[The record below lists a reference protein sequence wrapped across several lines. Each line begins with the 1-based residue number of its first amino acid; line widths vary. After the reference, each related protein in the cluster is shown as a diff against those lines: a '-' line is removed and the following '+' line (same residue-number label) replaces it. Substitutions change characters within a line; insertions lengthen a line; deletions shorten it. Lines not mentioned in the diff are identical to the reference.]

1 MPKPK
6 PQEGEDPDP
15 TPYLFVS
22 LEQKRIDQ
30 TKPYDAKKACW
41 VPDEKEG
48 YVLGEIKATKGD
60 VVSVGLPGGET
71 KDFKKDQLQQVNPP
85 KYEKCED
92 MSNLTY
98 LNDASVL
105 HNLKQRYY
113 AKLIY
118 TYSGLFCVAIN
129 PYKRFPVYTQRCAK
143 LYRGKRRNEVPPH
156 IFAISDGAYVN
167 MLTNSENQSMLITG
181 ESGAGKT
188 ENTKKVIAYFA
199 TVGASTKKAD
209 DPTQKKGSLEDQ
221 VVQTNPVLEAFGNAK
236 TVRNDNSSRF
246 GKFIRIHFGPSGKL
260 AGADIETYLL
270 EKARVISQQAL
281 ERSYHIFYQMM
292 SGSVPGLKDM
302 CLLSNNIYDYVNVSQ
317 GKITIPNV
325 DDGEECVLTD
335 QAFDVLGFT
344 QEEKND
350 IYKITAAVMHMGGM
364 KFKQRGRE
372 EQAEADGTEE
382 GERVA
387 KLLGCDCADLYKN
400 LLKPRIKVG
409 NEFVTQGRNK
419 DQVAYSVGA
428 MSKAMFDRLFKW
440 LVKKCNE
447 TLDTKQKRQHFI
459 GVLDIA
465 GFEIFD
471 FNSFEQLCINFTNEK
486 LQQFFNHHMFV
497 LEQEEYTKE
506 GIHWEFI
513 DFGMDLLAC
522 IELIEKPMGIL
533 SILEEES
540 MFPKATDKTF
550 EEKLNNNHLGKSP
563 NYLKP
568 KPPKP
573 GQQPAHF
580 AIGHYAGNVPYNIT
594 GWLEKNKDPLN
605 DTVVDQFKKSGNK
618 LLVEIFADHPGQS
631 GDAGGGGGKGG
642 RGKKGG
648 GFSTVSSSYRE
659 QLNNLM
665 TTLRATQPHFVRCII
680 PNEMKQPGVIDSHL
694 VMHQL
699 TCNGVLEGIRICR
712 KGFPNR
718 MVYPDFKLRYMILAP
733 AAMANEPDPKKAAQ
747 KCFDEVGLDPDMYRI
762 GHTKVFFR
770 AGVLGQMEEFRDERL
785 SKIVSWMQAYI
796 RGYLSRKD
804 YKKLQEQRLALVVVQ
819 RNLRKYLQIRTWPWW
834 KLWQKVKP
842 LLNATRIEDELAA
855 LEEKARKT
863 QEALEKEEKLRKEL
877 EEQNSKLV
885 TERDALQ
892 RQLDGEKGSLSEYM
906 EKSLKLA
913 AQKADLESQLQDL
926 NDRFKEEE
934 DTRNNLFQNKKKLEQ
949 EVAGLKKDIED
960 LELNLQK
967 SEQDKAT
974 KDHQIRN
981 LNDEIAHQDELINK
995 LNKEKKNQGE
1005 VNQKTAEELQA
1016 AEDKVNHLNK
1026 VKIKL
1031 EHTLD
1036 ELEDSLEREKKSRAD
1051 VEKAKRKV
1059 EGDLK
1064 LTQEAVA
1071 DLERNKKE
1079 LEQTIQRK
1087 DKELSSLTAK
1097 LEDEQSLV
1105 GKLQKQ
1111 IKELQARIEELEE
1124 EIEAER
1130 GSRVKAEKQ
1139 RSDLARELEEL
1150 GERLEEA
1157 GGATSAQI
1165 ELNKKREAELSK
1177 LRRDLEEANIQHET
1191 TLANLRKKHNDAV
1204 AEMGEQIDTLN
1215 KLKARAEKG
1224 RHDIHAELNNSR
1236 AATDQVS
1243 REKAAQ
1249 EKIVKQLQHQLNET
1263 QGKLEEVNR
1272 TLNDFDAA
1280 KKKLSIENSD
1290 LLRQLEEAESQ
1301 VNQLSKIKISLT
1313 TQLEDTKR
1321 LADEES
1327 RERATLLGKFR
1338 NLEHDLDNIRE
1349 QVEEEAEGK
1358 ADLQRQLSKAN
1369 AEAQLWRTKYESEG
1383 VARAEELEEAKRK
1396 LQARLA
1402 EAEETIESLNQ
1413 KVLALEKTKQRL
1425 STEVEDLQ
1433 IEVDRATAI
1442 ANAAEKKQKAFDKI
1456 IGEWKLKVD
1465 DLAAELDASQ
1475 KECRNY
1481 STELFRLRGA
1491 YEEGQEQLEAVRRE
1505 NKNLADE
1512 VKDLLDQI
1520 GEGGRNIHEIE
1531 KARKRLEAEKDEL
1544 QAALEE
1550 AEAALEQE
1558 ENKVLRSQ
1566 LELSQ
1571 VRQEIDRRIQEKEEE
1586 FENTRKNHQRALD
1599 SMQASLE
1606 AEAKGKAEALRMKK
1620 KLEAD
1625 INELEIALDH
1635 ANKANAEAQKNIKR
1649 YQQQLKDVQTA
1660 LEEEQR
1666 ARDEARELLGISERR
1681 ANALQNELEESRTL
1695 LEQADRGRRQAEQEL
1710 ADCHEQLNELGAQNA
1725 SISAAKRKLEAELQ
1739 TLHSDLDE
1747 LLNEAKN
1754 SEEKAKKAMV
1764 DAARLADELRAEQ
1777 DHAQTQEKLRKALE
1791 TQIKEL
1797 QVRLDEAEANAL
1809 KGGKKAIQKLE
1820 QRVREL
1826 ENELD
1831 GEQRRHADAQKN
1843 LRKSERRIK
1852 ELSFQADEDRKNHE
1866 RMQDLVDKLQQKIKT
1881 YKRQIEEAEEI
1892 AALNL
1897 AKFRKAQQEL
1907 EEAEERADLAEQA
1920 ITKFRT
1926 KGRGGSA
1933 ARGLSPAPHR
1943 PAFKPQLDGSAFPP
1957 RFDLQPDGEL

>member
-1 MPKPK
+1 MPKPVAN
-6 PQEGEDPDP
+6 QEDEDP

-22 LEQKRIDQ
+22 LEQRRIDQ
-30 TKPYDAKKACW
+30 SKPYDSKKSCW
-41 VPDEKEG
+41 IPDEKEG
-48 YVLGEIKATKGD
+48 YLLGEIKATKGD
-60 VVSVGLPGGET
+60 IVSVGLQGGEVRDI
-71 KDFKKDQLQQVNPP
+71 KSEKVEKVNPP
-85 KYEKCED
+85 KFEKIED
-92 MSNLTY
+92 MADMTV
-98 LNDASVL
+98 LNTPCVL
-105 HNLKQRYY
+105 HNLRQRYY

-129 PYKRFPVYTQRCAK
+129 PYKRYPVYTNRCAK
-143 LYRGKRRNEVPPH
+143 MYRGKRRNEVPPH
-156 IFAISDGAYVN
+156 IFAISDGAYVD
-167 MLTNSENQSMLITG
+167 MLTNHVNQSMLITG

-199 TVGASTKKAD
+199 TVGASKKTDEAA
-209 DPTQKKGSLEDQ
+209 KSKGSLEDQ

-246 GKFIRIHFGPSGKL
+246 GKFIRIHFGPTGKL

-270 EKARVISQQAL
+270 EKARVISQQSL
-281 ERSYHIFYQMM
+281 ERSYHIFYQIM
-292 SGSVPGLKDM
+292 SGSVPGVKDI
-302 CLLSNNIYDYVNVSQ
+302 CLLTDNIYDYHIVSQ
-317 GKITIPNV
+317 GKVTVASI
-325 DDGEECVLTD
+325 DDAEEFSLTD
-335 QAFDVLGFT
+335 QAFDILGFT
-344 QEEKND
+344 KQEKED
-350 IYKITAAVMHMGGM
+350 VYRITAAVMHMGGM

-372 EQAEADGTEE
+372 EQAEQDGEEE
-382 GERVA
+382 GGRVS
-387 KLLGCDCADLYKN
+387 KLFGCDTAELYKN

-409 NEFVTQGRNK
+409 NEFVTQGRNVQ
-419 DQVAYSVGA
+419 QVTNSIGA
-428 MSKAMFDRLFKW
+428 LCKGVFDRLFKW

-447 TLDTKQKRQHFI
+447 TLDTQQKRQHFI

-465 GFEIFD
+465 GFEIFEY
-471 FNSFEQLCINFTNEK
+471 NGFEQLCINFTNEK

-497 LEQEEYTKE
+497 LEQEEYKRE
-506 GIHWEFI
+506 GIDWAFI

-522 IELIEKPMGIL
+522 IDLIEKPMGIL

-540 MFPKATDKTF
+540 MFPKATDQTF
-550 EEKLNNNHLGKSP
+550 SEKLTNTHLGKSAP
-563 NYLKP
+563 FQKP

-573 GQQPAHF
+573 GQQAAHF
-580 AIGHYAGNVPYNIT
+580 AIAHYAGCVSYNIT

-605 DTVVDQFKKSGNK
+605 DTVVDQFKKSQNK
-618 LLVEIFADHPGQS
+618 LLIEIFADHAGQS
-631 GDAGGGGGKGG
+631 GGGEQAKGG

-648 GFSTVSSSYRE
+648 GFATVSSAYKE
-659 QLNNLM
+659 QLNSLM
-665 TTLRATQPHFVRCII
+665 TTLRSTQPHFVRCII
-680 PNEMKQPGVIDSHL
+680 PNEMKQPGVVDAHL

-718 MVYPDFKLRYMILAP
+718 MMYPDFKMRYQILNP
-733 AAMANEPDPKKAAQ
+733 RGIKDLDCPKKAS
-747 KCFDEVGLDPDMYRI
+747 KVLIESTELNEDLYRL

-785 SKIVSWMQAYI
+785 GKIMSWMQAWA
-796 RGYLSRKD
+796 RGYLSRKGF
-804 YKKLQEQRLALVVVQ
+804 KKLQEQRVALKVVQ
-819 RNLRKYLQIRTWPWW
+819 RNLRKYLQLRTWPWY

-842 LLNATRIEDELAA
+842 LLNVSRIEDEIAR
-855 LEEKARKT
+855 LEEKAKK
-863 QEALEKEEKLRKEL
+863 AEELHAAEVKVRKEL
-877 EEQNSKLV
+877 EALNAKLLAEK
-885 TERDALQ
+885 TAL
-892 RQLDGEKGSLSEYM
+892 LDSLSGEKGALQDYQERNA
-906 EKSLKLA
+906 KLT
-913 AQKADLESQLQDL
+913 AQKNDLENQLRDIQERL
-926 NDRFKEEE
+926 TQEE
-934 DTRNNLFQNKKKLEQ
+934 DARNQLFQQKKKADQ
-949 EVAGLKKDIED
+949 EISGLKKDIED
-960 LELNLQK
+960 LELNVQK
-967 SEQDKAT
+967 AEQDKAT

-995 LNKEKKNQGE
+995 LNKEKKMQGE
-1005 VNQKTAEELQA
+1005 TNQKTGEELQA
-1016 AEDKVNHLNK
+1016 AEDKINHLNK
-1026 VKIKL
+1026 VKAKL
-1031 EHTLD
+1031 EQTLD
-1036 ELEDSLEREKKSRAD
+1036 ELEDSLEREKKVRGD
-1051 VEKAKRKV
+1051 VEKSKRKV

-1087 DKELSSLTAK
+1087 DKELSSITAK
-1097 LEDEQSLV
+1097 LEDEQVVVL
-1105 GKLQKQ
+1105 KHQRQ

-1124 EIEAER
+1124 EVEAER
-1130 GSRVKAEKQ
+1130 QARAKAEKQ
-1139 RSDLARELEEL
+1139 RADLARELEEL

-1177 LRRDLEEANIQHET
+1177 LRRDLEEANIQHES

-1204 AEMGEQIDTLN
+1204 AEMAEQVDQLN
-1215 KLKARAEKG
+1215 KLKAKAE
-1224 RHDIHAELNNSR
+1224 HDRQTCHNELNQTR
-1236 AATDQVS
+1236 TACDQLG
-1243 REKAAQ
+1243 RDKAAQ
-1249 EKIVKQLQHQLNET
+1249 EKIAKQLQHTLNEV
-1263 QGKLEEVNR
+1263 QSKLDETNR
-1272 TLNDFDAA
+1272 TLNDFDAS

-1301 VNQLSKIKISLT
+1301 VSQLSKIKISLT

-1338 NLEHDLDNIRE
+1338 NLEHDLDNLRE

-1369 AEAQLWRTKYESEG
+1369 AEAQVWRSKYESDG
-1383 VARAEELEEAKRK
+1383 VARSEELEEAKRK

-1413 KVLALEKTKQRL
+1413 KCIGLEKTKQRL

-1433 IEVDRATAI
+1433 LEVDRANAI

-1481 STELFRLRGA
+1481 STELFRLKGA

-1558 ENKVLRSQ
+1558 ENKVLRAQ

-1649 YQQQLKDVQTA
+1649 YQQQLKDIQTA

-1666 ARDEARELLGISERR
+1666 ARDDAREQLGISERR

-1710 ADCHEQLNELGAQNA
+1710 ADAHEQLNEVSAQNA
-1725 SISAAKRKLEAELQ
+1725 SISAAKRKLESELQ

-1791 TQIKEL
+1791 QQIKEL

-1843 LRKSERRIK
+1843 LRKSERRVK
-1852 ELSFQADEDRKNHE
+1852 ELSFQSEEDRKNHE

-1920 ITKFRT
+1920 ISKFRA
-1926 KGRGGSA
+1926 KGRAGSVG
-1933 ARGLSPAPHR
+1933 RGASPAPRATSVR
-1943 PAFKPQLDGSAFPP
+1943 PQFDGLAFPP
-1957 RFDLQPDGEL
+1957 RFDLAPENEF

>member
-1 MPKPK
+1 MPKPI
-6 PQEGEDPDP
+6 PNQEDEDP

-22 LEQKRIDQ
+22 LEQRRIDQ
-30 TKPYDAKKACW
+30 SKPYDSKKSCW
-41 VPDEKEG
+41 IPDEKEG
-48 YVLGEIKATKGD
+48 YLLGEIKATKGD
-60 VVSVGLPGGET
+60 IVSVGLQGGET
-71 KDFKKDQLQQVNPP
+71 RDLKKDLLQQVNPP
-85 KYEKCED
+85 KYEKAED

-105 HNLKQRYY
+105 HNLRQRYY
-113 AKLIY
+113 NKLIY

-129 PYKRFPVYTQRCAK
+129 PYKRYPVYTNRCAK
-143 LYRGKRRNEVPPH
+143 MYRGKRRNEVPPH
-156 IFAISDGAYVN
+156 IFAISDGAYVD
-167 MLTNSENQSMLITG
+167 MLTNHVNQSMLITG

-199 TVGASTKKAD
+199 TVGASKKTEEAA
-209 DPTQKKGSLEDQ
+209 KSKGSLEDQ

-246 GKFIRIHFGPSGKL
+246 GKFIRIHFGPTGKL

-270 EKARVISQQAL
+270 EKARVISQQSL
-281 ERSYHIFYQMM
+281 ERSYHIFYQIM
-292 SGSVPGLKDM
+292 SGSVAGVKDI
-302 CLLSNNIYDYVNVSQ
+302 CLLTDNIYDYHIVSQ
-317 GKITIPNV
+317 GKVTVASI
-325 DDGEECVLTD
+325 DDAEEFSLTD
-335 QAFDVLGFT
+335 QAFDILGFT
-344 QEEKND
+344 KQEKED
-350 IYKITAAVMHMGGM
+350 VYRITAAVMHMGGM

-372 EQAEADGTEE
+372 EQAEQDGEEE
-382 GERVA
+382 GGRVS
-387 KLLGCDCADLYKN
+387 KLFGCDTAELYKN

-409 NEFVTQGRNK
+409 NEFVTQGRNVQ
-419 DQVAYSVGA
+419 QVTNSIGA
-428 MSKAMFDRLFKW
+428 LCKGVFDRLFKW

-447 TLDTKQKRQHFI
+447 TLDTQQKRQHFI

-471 FNSFEQLCINFTNEK
+471 YNGFEQLCINFTNEK

-497 LEQEEYTKE
+497 LEQEEYKRE
-506 GIHWEFI
+506 GIDWAFI

-522 IELIEKPMGIL
+522 IDLIEKPMGIL

-540 MFPKATDKTF
+540 MFPKATDQTF
-550 EEKLNNNHLGKSP
+550 SEKLTNTHLGKSAP
-563 NYLKP
+563 FQKP

-573 GQQPAHF
+573 GQQAAHF
-580 AIGHYAGNVPYNIT
+580 AIGHYAGCVSYNIT

-605 DTVVDQFKKSGNK
+605 DTVVDQFKKSQNK
-618 LLVEIFADHPGQS
+618 LLIEIFADHAGQS
-631 GDAGGGGGKGG
+631 GGGEQAKGG

-648 GFSTVSSSYRE
+648 GFATVSSAYKE
-659 QLNNLM
+659 QLNSLM
-665 TTLRATQPHFVRCII
+665 TTLRSTQPHFVRCII
-680 PNEMKQPGVIDSHL
+680 PNEMKQPGMVDAHL

-718 MVYPDFKLRYMILAP
+718 MVYPDFKMRYKIMCPKQLKGV
-733 AAMANEPDPKKAAQ
+733 DKDKKATEIIIKFIDLPEDQ
-747 KCFDEVGLDPDMYRI
+747 YRL
-762 GHTKVFFR
+762 GNTKVFFR

-785 SKIVSWMQAYI
+785 GKIMSWMQAWA
-796 RGYLSRKD
+796 RGYLSRKGF
-804 YKKLQEQRLALVVVQ
+804 KKLQEQRVALKVVQ
-819 RNLRKYLQIRTWPWW
+819 RNLRKYLQLRTWPWY

-842 LLNATRIEDELAA
+842 LLNVSRIEDEIAR
-855 LEEKARKT
+855 LEEKAKK
-863 QEALEKEEKLRKEL
+863 AEELHAAEVKVRKEL
-877 EEQNSKLV
+877 EALNAKLLAEK
-885 TERDALQ
+885 TAL
-892 RQLDGEKGSLSEYM
+892 LDSLSGEKGALQDYQERNA
-906 EKSLKLA
+906 KLT
-913 AQKADLESQLQDL
+913 AQKNDLENQLRDIQERL
-926 NDRFKEEE
+926 TQEE
-934 DTRNNLFQNKKKLEQ
+934 DARNQLFQQKKKADQ
-949 EVAGLKKDIED
+949 EISGLKKDIED
-960 LELNLQK
+960 LELNVQK
-967 SEQDKAT
+967 AEQDKAT

-995 LNKEKKNQGE
+995 LNKEKKMQGE
-1005 VNQKTAEELQA
+1005 TNQKTGEELQA
-1016 AEDKVNHLNK
+1016 AEDKINHLNK
-1026 VKIKL
+1026 VKAKL
-1031 EHTLD
+1031 EQTLD
-1036 ELEDSLEREKKSRAD
+1036 ELEDSLEREKKVRGD
-1051 VEKAKRKV
+1051 VEKSKRKV

-1087 DKELSSLTAK
+1087 DKELSSITAK
-1097 LEDEQSLV
+1097 LEDEQVVVL
-1105 GKLQKQ
+1105 KHQRQ

-1124 EIEAER
+1124 EVEAER
-1130 GSRVKAEKQ
+1130 QARAKAEKQ
-1139 RSDLARELEEL
+1139 RADLARELEEL

-1177 LRRDLEEANIQHET
+1177 LRRDLEEANIQHES

-1204 AEMGEQIDTLN
+1204 AEMAEQVDQLN
-1215 KLKARAEKG
+1215 KLKAKAE
-1224 RHDIHAELNNSR
+1224 HDRQTCHNELNQTR
-1236 AATDQVS
+1236 TACDQLG
-1243 REKAAQ
+1243 RDKAAQ
-1249 EKIVKQLQHQLNET
+1249 EKIAKQLQHTLNEV
-1263 QGKLEEVNR
+1263 QSKLDETNR
-1272 TLNDFDAA
+1272 TLNDFDAS

-1301 VNQLSKIKISLT
+1301 VSQLSKIKISLT

-1338 NLEHDLDNIRE
+1338 NLEHDLDNLRE

-1369 AEAQLWRTKYESEG
+1369 AEAQVWRSKYESDG
-1383 VARAEELEEAKRK
+1383 VARSEELEEAKRK

-1413 KVLALEKTKQRL
+1413 KCIGLEKTKQRL

-1433 IEVDRATAI
+1433 LEVDRANAI

-1481 STELFRLRGA
+1481 STELFRLKGA

-1558 ENKVLRSQ
+1558 ENKVLRAQ

-1649 YQQQLKDVQTA
+1649 YQQQLKDIQTA

-1666 ARDEARELLGISERR
+1666 ARDDAREQLGISERR

-1710 ADCHEQLNELGAQNA
+1710 ADAHEQLNEVSAQNA
-1725 SISAAKRKLEAELQ
+1725 SISAAKRKLESELQ

-1791 TQIKEL
+1791 QQIKEL

-1843 LRKSERRIK
+1843 LRKSERRVK
-1852 ELSFQADEDRKNHE
+1852 ELSFQSEEDRKNHE

-1920 ITKFRT
+1920 ISKFRA
-1926 KGRGGSA
+1926 KGRAGSVG
-1933 ARGLSPAPHR
+1933 RGASPAPRATSVR
-1943 PAFKPQLDGSAFPP
+1943 PQFDGLAFPP
-1957 RFDLQPDGEL
+1957 RFDLAPENEF

>member
-1 MPKPK
+1 MPKPIAS
-6 PQEGEDPDP
+6 QEDEDP

-22 LEQKRIDQ
+22 LEQRRIDQ
-30 TKPYDAKKACW
+30 SKPYDSKKNCW

-48 YVLGEIKATKGD
+48 YLLGEIKATKGD
-60 VVSVGLPGGET
+60 IVSVSLPGGET

-85 KYEKCED
+85 KYEKAED

-105 HNLKQRYY
+105 HNLRQRYY
-113 AKLIY
+113 NKLIY

-129 PYKRFPVYTQRCAK
+129 PYKRYPVYTNRCAK
-143 LYRGKRRNEVPPH
+143 MYRGKRRNEVPPH
-156 IFAISDGAYVN
+156 IFAISDGAYVD
-167 MLTNSENQSMLITG
+167 MLTNHVNQSMLITG

-199 TVGASTKKAD
+199 TVGASTKKD
-209 DPTQKKGSLEDQ
+209 ESQKNKGSLEDQ

-270 EKARVISQQAL
+270 EKARVISQQSL
-281 ERSYHIFYQMM
+281 ERSYHIFYQIM
-292 SGSVPGLKDM
+292 SGSVPGVKDV
-302 CLLSNNIYDYVNVSQ
+302 CLLTNNIYDYHIVSQ
-317 GKITIPNV
+317 GKVTVASI
-325 DDGEECVLTD
+325 DDNEEFQLTD
-335 QAFDVLGFT
+335 QAFDILGFT
-344 QEEKND
+344 AQEKQD
-350 IYKITAAVMHMGGM
+350 VYKITAAVMHMGGM

-372 EQAEADGTEE
+372 EQAEQDGEEE
-382 GERVA
+382 GGRVA
-387 KLLGCDCADLYKN
+387 KLFGCDTAELYKN

-409 NEFVTQGRNK
+409 NEFVTQGRNVQ
-419 DQVAYSVGA
+419 QVTNSIGA
-428 MSKAMFDRLFKW
+428 LCKGVFDRLFKW

-447 TLDTKQKRQHFI
+447 TLDTQQKRQHFI

-471 FNSFEQLCINFTNEK
+471 YNGFEQLCINFTNEK

-497 LEQEEYTKE
+497 LEQEEYQRE
-506 GIHWEFI
+506 GIEWTFI
-513 DFGMDLLAC
+513 DFGMDLQMC

-540 MFPKATDKTF
+540 MFPKATDQTF
-550 EEKLNNNHLGKSP
+550 ADKLVNTHLGKSAP
-563 NYLKP
+563 FQKP

-573 GQQPAHF
+573 GQQAAHF
-580 AIGHYAGNVPYNIT
+580 AIGHYAGVVAYNIT

-605 DTVVDQFKKSGNK
+605 DTVVDQFKKSQNK

-631 GDAGGGGGKGG
+631 GGAEQSKGG

-648 GFSTVSSSYRE
+648 GFATVSSAYRE
-659 QLNNLM
+659 QLNSLM
-665 TTLRATQPHFVRCII
+665 TTLRSTQPHFVRCII
-680 PNEMKQPGVIDSHL
+680 PNEMKQPGVVDAHL

-718 MVYPDFKLRYMILAP
+718 MVYADFKMRYQILNP
-733 AAMANEPDPKKAAQ
+733 RGIKDLEDPKKAS
-747 KCFDEVGLDPDMYRI
+747 KILIESTELDEDQYRL
-762 GHTKVFFR
+762 GNTKVFFR

-785 SKIVSWMQAYI
+785 GKIMSWMQGWA
-796 RGYLSRKD
+796 RGYLARRNF
-804 YKKLQEQRLALVVVQ
+804 KKLQEQRLALKVVQ
-819 RNLRKYLQIRTWPWW
+819 RNLRKYLQLRTWPWY
-834 KLWQKVKP
+834 KLWQKIKP
-842 LLNATRIEDELAA
+842 LLNVTRVEDEIAR
-855 LEEKARKT
+855 LEEKAKK
-863 QEALEKEEKLRKEL
+863 AEELHAAEVKVRKEL
-877 EEQNSKLV
+877 EALNAKLLAEK
-885 TERDALQ
+885 TAL
-892 RQLDGEKGSLSEYM
+892 LDSLSGEKG
-906 EKSLKLA
+906 
-913 AQKADLESQLQDL
+913 QLQDFQERNAKL
-926 NDRFKEEE
+926 TAQKNDLENQLRDIQDRLSQEE
-934 DTRNNLFQNKKKLEQ
+934 DARNQLFQQKKKADQ
-949 EVAGLKKDIED
+949 EISGLKKDIED
-960 LELNLQK
+960 LELSVQK
-967 SEQDKAT
+967 AEQDKAT

-995 LNKEKKNQGE
+995 LNKEKKMQGE
-1005 VNQKTAEELQA
+1005 TNQKTGEELQA
-1016 AEDKVNHLNK
+1016 AEDKINHLNK
-1026 VKIKL
+1026 VKAKL
-1031 EHTLD
+1031 EQTLD
-1036 ELEDSLEREKKSRAD
+1036 ELEDSLEREKKLRGD

-1064 LTQEAVA
+1064 LTQEAVS

-1087 DKELSSLTAK
+1087 DKELSSITAK
-1097 LEDEQSLV
+1097 LEDEQVGV
-1105 GKLQKQ
+1105 GKHQRQ

-1124 EIEAER
+1124 EVEAER
-1130 GSRVKAEKQ
+1130 QARAKAEKQ
-1139 RSDLARELEEL
+1139 RADLARELEEL

-1177 LRRDLEEANIQHET
+1177 LRRDLEEANIQHES

-1204 AEMGEQIDTLN
+1204 AEMAEQVDQLN
-1215 KLKARAEKG
+1215 KLKAKAEKEKNEYY
-1224 RHDIHAELNNSR
+1224 AQLNDLR
-1236 AATDQVS
+1236 AGVDHLTN
-1243 REKAAQ
+1243 EKAAQ
-1249 EKIVKQLQHQLNET
+1249 EKIAKQLQHTLNEV
-1263 QGKLEEVNR
+1263 QGKLDETNR
-1272 TLNDFDAA
+1272 TLNDFDAS

-1301 VNQLSKIKISLT
+1301 VSQLSKIKISLT

-1338 NLEHDLDNIRE
+1338 NLEHDLDNLRE

-1369 AEAQLWRTKYESEG
+1369 AEAQVWRSKYESDG
-1383 VARAEELEEAKRK
+1383 VARSEELEEAKRK

-1413 KVLALEKTKQRL
+1413 KCIGLEKTKQRL
-1425 STEVEDLQ
+1425 ATEVEDLQ
-1433 IEVDRATAI
+1433 LEVDRANAI

-1481 STELFRLRGA
+1481 STELFRLKGA

-1558 ENKVLRSQ
+1558 ENKVLRAQ

-1649 YQQQLKDVQTA
+1649 YQQQLKDIQTA

-1666 ARDEARELLGISERR
+1666 ARDDAREQLGISERR

-1710 ADCHEQLNELGAQNA
+1710 ADAHEQLNEVSAQNA
-1725 SISAAKRKLEAELQ
+1725 SISAAKRKLESELQ

-1791 TQIKEL
+1791 QQIKEL

-1852 ELSFQADEDRKNHE
+1852 ELSFQSEEDRKNHE

-1920 ITKFRT
+1920 ISKFRA
-1926 KGRGGSA
+1926 KGRAGSVG
-1933 ARGLSPAPHR
+1933 RGASPAPR
-1943 PAFKPQLDGSAFPP
+1943 AMSVRPQLDGLAFPP
-1957 RFDLQPDGEL
+1957 RFDLAPENEF